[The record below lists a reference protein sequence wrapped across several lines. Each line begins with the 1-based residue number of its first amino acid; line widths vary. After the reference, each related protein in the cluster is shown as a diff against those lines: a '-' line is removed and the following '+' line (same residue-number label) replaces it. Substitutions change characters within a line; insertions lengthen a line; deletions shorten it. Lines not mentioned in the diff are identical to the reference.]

1 MDQIFHSECLEKLC
15 RVCGSYLQH
24 SRAVY
29 QCEDHKGSLQ
39 DVFKIDQTRDLDSTH
54 TPSFCERCQVVLVKA
69 VAAAKDI
76 RVYLHSVKP
85 FEWSAHT
92 GVDCQVCNHM
102 AMSKK
107 GGRPNKAKKNRGRPT
122 VNSAHTR
129 LERMQNLKTEQLL
142 TTSDREEY
150 ISVLHST
157 IPWSETT

>member
-39 DVFKIDQTRDLDSTH
+39 DVFKIDQTRDLDNTH
-54 TPSFCERCQVVLVKA
+54 PPSFCERCQVVLVKA

-102 AMSKK
+102 AISKK
-107 GGRPNKAKKNRGRPT
+107 GERPKKAKKNRGRPT
-122 VNSAHTR
+122 VNSAHTQ
-129 LERMQNLKTEQLL
+129 LERIQNLKQDSH
-142 TTSDREEY
+142 SDREEY